1 MLGEGALPVEFI
13 YRWGALLCF
22 LGLIY
27 DSTAERG

>member
-27 DSTAERG
+27 TLFKN